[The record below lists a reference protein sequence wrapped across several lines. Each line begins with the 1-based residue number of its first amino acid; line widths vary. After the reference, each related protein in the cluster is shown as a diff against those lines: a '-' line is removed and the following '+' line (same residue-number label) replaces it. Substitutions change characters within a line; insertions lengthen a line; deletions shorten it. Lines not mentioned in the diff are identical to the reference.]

1 MNVIGKCLKQAT
13 SLGVVATMVILS
25 GCNALGTMG
34 NSGKTAPTP
43 PGQVTTAGSA
53 NPNYQPVSDIPIP
66 PSTKINTERSVI
78 LGSSDR
84 WFGRMV
90 LVLDRP
96 STMAYAYYLEQMP
109 PFGWELVSAVQGKVS
124 TLTFTRGERAATVE
138 ITPSALRGSEATV
151 TVSPRPTTPPAA
163 PTVNPNSG
171 AAAPKK

>member
-1 MNVIGKCLKQAT
+1 MNVLVKCLNKT
-13 SLGVVATMVILS
+13 TTLGVVAAMVVLS
-25 GCNALGTMG
+25 GCNALGTG
-34 NSGKTAPTP
+34 GSNGKTVATP
-43 PGQVTTAGSA
+43 AGQATTAGSS

-66 PSTKINTERSVI
+66 PSTKINTDRSVI
-78 LGSSDR
+78 LGGADR

-151 TVSPRPTTPPAA
+151 TISPRPATPPAA

-171 AAAPKK
+171 AATPKK